1 MQGPDSDRRFDPQND
16 PFSSRHAAQGHAPQQ
31 PGNVD
36 LSQFEEPLPD
46 VGSSDDEIMRN
57 MNRKTSPV
65 GRIVGIA
72 IIGGAL
78 GLGYWAY
85 QSNVS
90 YENRNQLLEQAGTLQ
105 GDAMLDALRNA
116 YAQSEH
122 DDVKERI
129 LLNLGKY
136 KDAKAVPLMI
146 QALDQPG
153 IVRRSAARALAHIGS
168 PMADGAKGKL
178 LEVLPKTDATD
189 KPQVVWAL
197 AVLKERAAVPEILT
211 EFSSGHLQ
219 GLEDLDGKEAFDP
232 KIIVDVVGPQ
242 KIGSD
247 ELVKNPKKAVRALV
261 AAALAESA
269 DPASVEPLIKLLNDE
284 DLEVVRQAAA
294 GLGRTGDPRAA
305 EPLFALLQSKPS
317 MRQSVLDSIARST
330 SGPDIAKLL
339 GATQSV
345 DLKRS
350 LITLLRDSHDPRVV
364 DTFAKLVTDPDE
376 DIRQT
381 AALGLADHADPRA
394 IPALLEL
401 IKSEDRT
408 TALDAIDALG
418 LVAKPQIADALLPML
433 KDNPGRKSSLIKAI
447 GKSGSTSA
455 GPVLVK
461 ELEGDDRESAAFALA
476 ALNYAPAYPKL
487 LAELKRPKDVDFSK
501 PSIPTEEIVRNR
513 EIAIRALGRY
523 GKPDAIPGLMTLIE
537 DGTDS
542 AKLRATAGSV
552 LGQLAD
558 EKALVAI
565 VAKAKNPALDEATR
579 TYYVQGLWQADAQ
592 AMSGQLA
599 ELLQPSQPAEV
610 RRSAALAVG
619 YAADPANDQLLLDM
633 LKNPALKREAAF
645 AIVLGGNQAAAD
657 ALYREIDSDRELR
670 EILQDFLMA
679 DDSDYFNLITA
690 QHFASGQIFRRL
702 AVGEALRHGK
712 GELTF
717 SFPWSQT
724 IARLKSGWSGPGGLS
739 AREVRLKMYEALRSQ
754 EPNKRKLAAEAL
766 GAMGERG
773 LLIRSRDEAG
783 PGQQEAREVL
793 LRINRGGGEAKT

>member
-1 MQGPDSDRRFDPQND
+1 MQGPESDRRFDPQHD
-16 PFSSRHAAQGHAPQQ
+16 PFSSSHGSQQAA
-31 PGNVD
+31 NLD
-36 LSQFEEPLPD
+36 FSQYEEPLPD
-46 VGSSDDEIMRN
+46 VGSTDDEIMRR

-90 YENRNQLLEQAGTLQ
+90 YENRNQLLEQAGTLSGQ
-105 GDAMLDALRNA
+105 PMLDALREA
-116 YAQSEH
+116 YAKSEH

-129 LLNLGKY
+129 LLNLGKW
-136 KDAKAVPLMI
+136 KDPQAVPLMV

-168 PMADGAKGKL
+168 PMADTAKPKL
-178 LEVLPKTDATD
+178 LEVLPKTEATD
-189 KPQVVWAL
+189 RPQVVWAL
-197 AVLKERAAVPEILT
+197 AVLKEQAAVPDILA

-219 GLEDLDGKEAFDP
+219 GLEDLEGRDAFDP
-232 KIIVDVVGPQ
+232 KVIVDVVGPQ
-242 KIGSD
+242 KLASD
-247 ELVKNPKKAVRALV
+247 ELVKNPKKPIRALV
-261 AAALAESA
+261 AAALAEA
-269 DPASVEPLIKLLNDE
+269 ANPAAVDPLIKLLQDE

-305 EPLFALLQSKPS
+305 EPLFAILQSKPS

-330 SGPDIAKLL
+330 SAPDIAKLL
-339 GATQSV
+339 SATQTV

-350 LITLLRDSHDPRVV
+350 LVSLLRESHDPRIV
-364 DTFAKLVTDPDE
+364 DTFAGLVADPDA
-376 DIRQT
+376 DIRET
-381 AALGLADHADPRA
+381 AALGLADNADPRSV
-394 IPALLEL
+394 PALLEL

-408 TALDAIDALG
+408 TALDALDALG
-418 LVAKPQIADALLPML
+418 LVAKPQIADALLPMI
-433 KDNPGRKSSLIKAI
+433 KDNPGRKASIIKAI
-447 GKSGSTSA
+447 GKSGSTTA
-455 GPVLVK
+455 GATIAK
-461 ELEGDDRESAAFALA
+461 ELEGDDRETAAFALA
-476 ALNYAPAYPKL
+476 ALKYAPAYPKM

-501 PSIPTEEIVRNR
+501 PSVPTEEIVRNR

-537 DGTDS
+537 DPADS
-542 AKLRATAGSV
+542 AKLRAISGSV

-558 EKALVAI
+558 EKTLVAI

-592 AMSGQLA
+592 TMSGQLS

-610 RRSAALAVG
+610 RRSAALAMG

-633 LKNPALKREAAF
+633 VKNPALKREASF

-657 ALYREIDSDRELR
+657 ELYKQIETDRELR

-679 DDSDYFNLITA
+679 DDSDFFNLVTA
-690 QHFASGQIFRRL
+690 QNFASGEIFRRL
-702 AVGEALRHGK
+702 NVAETLRHGK

-717 SFPWSQT
+717 SYPWTQT
-724 IARLKSGWSGPGGLS
+724 VARLKSGWSGPNGLT
-739 AREVRLKMYEALRSQ
+739 AREVRLKLYETLRGQ
-754 EPNKRKLAAEAL
+754 EPGKRKLAAEAL

-793 LRINRGGGEAKT
+793 MRQNKGPGGTAKS